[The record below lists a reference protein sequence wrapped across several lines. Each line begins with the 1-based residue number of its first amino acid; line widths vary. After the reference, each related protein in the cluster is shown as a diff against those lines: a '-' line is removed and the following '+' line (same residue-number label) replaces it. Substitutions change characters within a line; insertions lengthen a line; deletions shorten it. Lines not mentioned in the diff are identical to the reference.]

1 MQLEG
6 KRALITGA
14 GSGIGQRLAIEAAKR
29 GVSLIIAGRRPEALN
44 ATLAKLPGN
53 THYAFKADVTKAE
66 DRTALMDAVDQ
77 HWGGLDILV
86 NNAGVVPIGGLAQS
100 TDEELEA
107 AVATNLVAPI
117 SLTRQAL
124 PLLQRGDTPRVVNI
138 GSLLGDIPYPLM
150 AVYSATKSGL
160 RGFSIALRRE
170 LEPIG
175 IGVTYA
181 APRTTRTA
189 AANALG
195 PLVEAFGLKFDAPE
209 AVAQRIW
216 DAVARDAK
224 SIYPAGPERMFVL
237 VQRLFPHIVDK
248 SVAKQLAKVAAASA

>member
-44 ATLAKLPGN
+44 ATLAKLPGDS
-53 THYAFKADVTKAE
+53 HYALKADVTNAD
-66 DRTALMDAVDQ
+66 DRRALMDAVDQ
-77 HWGGLDILV
+77 HWGRLDILV
-86 NNAGVVPIGGLAQS
+86 NNAGVVPIGELAQS
-100 TDEELEA
+100 TDDELET

-117 SLTRQAL
+117 SLIRQAL
-124 PLLQRGDTPRVVNI
+124 PLLRKGDTPRIVNI
-138 GSLLGDIPYPLM
+138 GSVLGDIPYPLM

-170 LEPIG
+170 VESLG

-195 PLVEAFGLKFDAPE
+195 PLVEAFGLKLNSPE

-216 DAVARDAK
+216 DGVARDAK
-224 SIYPAGPERMFVL
+224 SIYPAGPEKVFVL

-248 SVAKQLAKVAAASA
+248 SVAKQLAKFAAASA

>member
-1 MQLEG
+1 MQLDG

-14 GSGIGQRLAIEAAKR
+14 GSGIGQMLAIEAAKR
-29 GVSLIIAGRRPEALN
+29 GVSLIITGRRPEALN
-44 ATLAKLPGN
+44 ETLAKLPGN
-53 THYAFKADVTKAE
+53 SHYAFMADITKVE
-66 DRTALMDAVDQ
+66 DRTALIEAVRQ
-77 HWGGLDILV
+77 HWGGLDLLV
-86 NNAGVVPIGGLAQS
+86 NNAGIVPVGPLAQS

-117 SLTRQAL
+117 SLVRQAL
-124 PLLQRGDTPRVVNI
+124 PLLQRGDSTRVVNI
-138 GSLLGDIPYPLM
+138 GSVLGDIPYPLM

-170 LEPIG
+170 LEPLG

-189 AANALG
+189 AATALG
-195 PLVEAFGLKFDAPE
+195 PLVDAFGLKLDPPE
-209 AVAQRIW
+209 AVAKFIW

-224 SIYPAGPERMFVL
+224 SIYPAGPEKLFVL

-248 SVAKQLAKVAAASA
+248 SVAKQLAKVAA

>member
-14 GSGIGQRLAIEAAKR
+14 GSGIGQKLAIEAAER
-29 GVSLIIAGRRPEALN
+29 GVKLIVTGRRREALDD
-44 ATLAKLPGN
+44 TLSKLPAKA
-53 THYAFKADVTKAE
+53 HHAFVGDVTKPE
-66 DRTALMDAVDQ
+66 DRAALMEAVGR
-77 HWGGLDILV
+77 HWGGLDILI
-86 NNAGVVPIGGLAQS
+86 NNAGVVPVGPLAQS

-117 SLTRQAL
+117 SLVRQAL
-124 PLLQRGDTPRVVNI
+124 PLLKKGKTPRVVNI
-138 GSLLGDIPYPLM
+138 GSVLGDIPYPLM

-170 LEPIG
+170 LELLG

-189 AANALG
+189 AASALG
-195 PLVEAFGLKFDAPE
+195 PLIQAFGLKLDKPE
-209 AVAQRIW
+209 AVAKLIW
-216 DAVARDAK
+216 DAVERDAK
-224 SIYPAGPERMFVL
+224 TVYPRGPEKILVL
-237 VQRLFPHIVDK
+237 VQRLFPHIVDR
-248 SVAKQLAKVAAASA
+248 SVAKQLAKVGAA

>member
-1 MQLEG
+1 MQLDG

-29 GVSLIIAGRRPEALN
+29 GVSLILTGRRAEALN

-53 THYAFKADVTKAE
+53 THYAFQADVTKAE
-66 DRTALMDAVDQ
+66 DRRALMDAVDQ
-77 HWGGLDILV
+77 HWGGLDILF
-86 NNAGVVPIGGLAQS
+86 NNAGVVPIGALAQS
-100 TDEELEA
+100 TDEELET

-117 SLTRQAL
+117 SLIRQAL
-124 PLLQRGDTPRVVNI
+124 PLLQRGDTPRVVNV

-195 PLVEAFGLKFDAPE
+195 PLVDAFGLKFDLPE

-216 DAVARDAK
+216 DGVARDAK
-224 SIYPAGPERMFVL
+224 SVYPAGPEKMFVL
-237 VQRLFPHIVDK
+237 VQRLFPNLVDK

>member
-14 GSGIGQRLAIEAAKR
+14 GSGIGQRLAIEAAQR
-29 GVSLIIAGRRPEALN
+29 GVSLIIAGRRPEALD
-44 ATLAKLPGN
+44 ATLAKLPGDA
-53 THYAFKADVTKAE
+53 HYAFKADVTKAE
-66 DRTALMDAVDQ
+66 DRRGLMDAVDQ
-77 HWGGLDILV
+77 LWGGLDILV
-86 NNAGVVPIGGLAQS
+86 NNAGVVHVGALAQS
-100 TDEELEA
+100 TDDELEA

-117 SLTRQAL
+117 SLIRQAL

-138 GSLLGDIPYPLM
+138 GSVLGDIPYPMM

-170 LEPIG
+170 LEPLG

-181 APRTTRTA
+181 APRTTKTA
-189 AANALG
+189 AASALG
-195 PLVEAFGLKFDAPE
+195 PLVDAFGLKLDQPE

-224 SIYPAGPERMFVL
+224 SVYPAGPERMFVL
-237 VQRLFPHIVDK
+237 VQRLFPNIVDK
-248 SVAKQLAKVAAASA
+248 SVAKQLAKLAAASA

>member
-29 GVSLIIAGRRPEALN
+29 GVSLIIAGRRPEALD

-66 DRTALMDAVDQ
+66 ERRALMDAVDQ

-86 NNAGVVPIGGLAQS
+86 NNAGVVPIGALAQS
-100 TDEELEA
+100 TDDELET

-117 SLTRQAL
+117 SLIRQAL
-124 PLLQRGDTPRVVNI
+124 PLLQRGDTPRVLNI

-170 LEPIG
+170 LEPMG

-195 PLVEAFGLKFDAPE
+195 PLVDAFGLKLDQPE
-209 AVAQRIW
+209 AVAKRIW
-216 DAVARDAK
+216 DGVARDAK
-224 SIYPAGPERMFVL
+224 SVYPAGPERMFVL
-237 VQRLFPHIVDK
+237 VQRLFPNLVDK